1 MKKLFFLIAASF
13 FLTSVDAQITERE
26 RPAEWQHL
34 VKGARFMDRFLPMPD
49 GIQIKGI
56 WGTDSVLNRYVDNG
70 IELPGVSFWGGNIL
84 QDTDGK
90 YHLFVCGWPEDSP
103 KGHMFWSNSTVFHA
117 VSDRLEGPFKIQN
130 SVGKGHNPEAFRL
143 KDGRV
148 VVYVIDGYYIADGVD
163 SKVWTYGKFSFDSRD
178 RKIIEGL
185 SNLTFARRQ
194 DDKAREE
201 QHQQAQHAVAGAAGQ
216 DDSYLM
222 VCRGGGVWI
231 SKDGLSPYMQLTDK
245 RVYPDVEGRFEDP
258 VVWRDELQYH
268 LIVNDWLGRIA
279 FYQRSKD
286 GVHWV
291 TEQGEAYVPG
301 VSFHKDGAVEH
312 WFKYERPKV
321 FQDEKGRAVQMNF
334 AVIDTIKWN
343 DLPNDKH
350 SSKNISIP
358 LNKGMLL
365 SVLNEE
371 EITPSTRTIE
381 VKIAAESGFNPQTDV
396 DVKSLRFGSFT
407 EVNFG
412 RGCKPVKTKVSGKD
426 LIVVFKAKGS
436 GITSDEFAPKMIGK
450 DKKGNMLY
458 GYARLPYVNY
468 RPALLSARRPLFD
481 KEKGG
486 LKVEIQNFGL
496 SASEPTEVEVICN
509 GSSQGRIA
517 LKTLQPYEIE
527 CLMFDSD
534 MLLSD
539 DNASYEVVFFQE
551 GKEVERNKF

>member
-90 YHLFVCGWPEDSP
+90 YHLFVCGWLEDSP

-185 SNLTFARRQ
+185 SNLTFARR
-194 DDKAREE
+194 
-201 QHQQAQHAVAGAAGQ
+201 Q

-321 FQDEKGRAVQMNF
+321 FQDGKGRAVQMNF

-396 DVKSLRFGSFT
+396 DIKSLRFGSFT

-412 RGCKPVKTKVSGKD
+412 RGCKPLKTKVSGKD

-436 GITSDEFAPKMIGK
+436 GITSDEFAPKMIGR

-496 SASEPTEVEVICN
+496 SASEPAEVEVICN
-509 GSSQGRIA
+509 GNSLGKLPLNA
-517 LKTLQPYEIE
+517 LQSYETE
-527 CLMFDSD
+527 CLIFKSN
-534 MLLSD
+534 MLLKD
-539 DNASYEVVFFQE
+539 DKAAYEVKFFCG
-551 GKEVERNKF
+551 GKEVEWNRFFTEKNCR

>member
-1 MKKLFFLIAASF
+1 MNDTMKKLFFLIAASF

-130 SVGKGHNPEAFRL
+130 SVGKGHNPEAFQL

-194 DDKAREE
+194 DD
-201 QHQQAQHAVAGAAGQ
+201 
-216 DDSYLM
+216 SYLM

-258 VVWRDELQYH
+258 VVWRDEVQYH

-509 GSSQGRIA
+509 GSSQRRIA

>member
-1 MKKLFFLIAASF
+1 MNDTKKKLFFLIAASF

-130 SVGKGHNPEAFRL
+130 SVGKGHNPEAFQL

-185 SNLTFARRQ
+185 SNLTFARR
-194 DDKAREE
+194 
-201 QHQQAQHAVAGAAGQ
+201 Q

-509 GSSQGRIA
+509 GSSQRRIA